1 MRDTLRG
8 GGHPGPLDRVYDC
21 GMSGTLG
28 SSGGLSVERIL
39 IVDDEVQ
46 VCRSLG
52 RLFRREGFEV
62 ETAEGGPE
70 ALVMLDTFRPDVVLT
85 DFRMPRMN
93 GAQLLAEVRRRFP
106 RTLRIILS
114 GYSDLVSV
122 MAPLQDGEISRFI
135 CKPWDNDTLAP
146 VIRAMLTPSD
156 ARTARKDS
164 TPTGE
169 RS

>member
-1 MRDTLRG
+1 M
-8 GGHPGPLDRVYDC
+8 DRVYDS
-21 GMSGTLG
+21 GMSSTLG
-28 SSGGLSVERIL
+28 SSGGLSVEKIL

-70 ALVMLDTFRPDVVLT
+70 ALLMLDTFRPDVVLT

-93 GAQLLAEVRRRFP
+93 GAQLLAEVRRRSP

-122 MAPLQDGEISRFI
+122 MTPLQEGEISRFI
-135 CKPWDNDTLAP
+135 CKPWDNDALAP
-146 VIRAMLTPSD
+146 TIRAMLAPRDVRATRPTP
-156 ARTARKDS
+156 